1 MNHIGLFEGIG
12 GFSLAA
18 HTFGIETI
26 AWCEWNPFCQII
38 LKDLLPNANQ
48 HNDIKSTDF
57 TVYRGQCYL
66 LTGGFPCQPF
76 SVAGQQKGTGDDR
89 YLWPEM
95 FRAVREIQPRWV
107 IAENVPGLVSW
118 SDGLVFEQVLSDLE
132 SEGYEVT
139 AFILPAASINAPHKR
154 DRVWIVA
161 YSNINGRASQG
172 QSGKTETFRSG
183 NDGEQETGGKQTERF
198 NGLLG
203 LQRVT
208 AYSDNKRSST
218 GFGEVSKKNGE
229 ISKRNEDSKFGDS
242 SHGLAKNPNSTGLQT
257 PWPKQQAAGTIGSG
271 IQWATSDS
279 PSKGLQRRE
288 DFGSTGSIRANNN
301 QQLKRCFQPT
311 WQNFP
316 TQSPVCIGNDGIPTD
331 ALRQRIREDSMGA
344 LSEKEI
350 DKIISE
356 SVSYHRKES
365 IKAGGN
371 AIVPQVAEQI
381 IQSILDFEKNV
392 AYYQQ

>member
-1 MNHIGLFEGIG
+1 MKHIGLFEGIG

-18 HTFGIETI
+18 HKFGIETI

-48 HNDIKSTDF
+48 HNDIKATDF

-161 YSNINGRASQG
+161 YSN
-172 QSGKTETFRSG
+172 
-183 NDGEQETGGKQTERF
+183 D
-198 NGLLG
+198 
-203 LQRVT
+203 
-208 AYSDNKRSST
+208 KRSTT
-218 GFGEVSKKNGE
+218 GFGEVSKWDNNAKFSNSNNWDAPDSE
-229 ISKRNEDSKFGDS
+229 CLRLEHSEKTRNTSESKRKTRSERSESSESFKANGINEYASDTSSKR
-242 SHGLAKNPNSTGLQT
+242 
-257 PWPKQQAAGTIGSG
+257 
-271 IQWATSDS
+271 
-279 PSKGLQRRE
+279 LQRRE
-288 DFGSTGSIRANNN
+288 DIGSTGRIWANNN
-301 QQLKRCFQPT
+301 EQPKRCFQPT

-316 TQSPVCIGNDGIPTD
+316 TQSPICIGDDGLPTD
-331 ALRQRIREDSMGA
+331 ALRQRIREDSLGA

-356 SVSYHRKES
+356 AVSYHRKES

-381 IQSILDFEKNV
+381 IQSILQFDSNV
-392 AYYQQ
+392 AYYQQLPRKCVE

>member
-18 HTFGIETI
+18 HKFGIETI

-95 FRAVREIQPRWV
+95 FRAIREIQPRWV

-139 AFILPAASINAPHKR
+139 SFILPAASINAPHKR

-161 YSNINGRASQG
+161 YS
-172 QSGKTETFRSG
+172 
-183 NDGEQETGGKQTERF
+183 
-198 NGLLG
+198 
-203 LQRVT
+203 
-208 AYSDNKRSST
+208 DNKRSTT

-229 ISKRNEDSKFGDS
+229 ISKRNEDPKFGDTDS
-242 SHGLAKNPNSTGLQT
+242 DFTSDTS
-257 PWPKQQAAGTIGSG
+257 GTG
-271 IQWATSDS
+271 IQINEAGNVCDGKRDYTSKVWSNCIQSSGFRTVSAESVTSDS
-279 PSKGLQRRE
+279 QSPTSNRLPFEKKEEYPINGVNGCDGVTSDSGL
-288 DFGSTGSIRANNN
+288 FGQAECK
-301 QQLKRCFQPT
+301 QQTTRIIERSC
-311 WQNFP
+311 WQSFT
-316 TQSPVCIGNDGIPTD
+316 TQSPVCIGDDGLPTD

-350 DKIISE
+350 HKIISE